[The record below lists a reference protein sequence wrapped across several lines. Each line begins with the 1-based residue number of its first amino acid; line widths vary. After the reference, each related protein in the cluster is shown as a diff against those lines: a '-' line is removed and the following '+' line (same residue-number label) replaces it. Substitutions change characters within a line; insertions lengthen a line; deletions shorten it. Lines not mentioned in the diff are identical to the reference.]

1 MKFPK
6 KSLGQNFLIEKN
18 IIKKIVNL
26 IDIKKK
32 HILEIGP
39 GKGALTDEIL
49 KNKPKSLILVEKDYL
64 LYKNL
69 KAKYLSQKKIKIYNA
84 DILKFDFKDLKKKK
98 LIVMGNLPYNVSSQ
112 ILIKIIKEK
121 KMDSLFTDLIFMFQ
135 KELGEKIL
143 SKFPS
148 KNYGRLS
155 VISQL
160 NLTAKSNF
168 LVSNNCFYP
177 KPKVTSMVI
186 HFKTLK
192 NLSYNIKDISNLEK
206 VTNVLFSNRR
216 KMINKNIKKLLNP
229 FQLKKIDYLN
239 LNQRIENIN
248 PKIVYKITE
257 IFEKS

>member
-84 DILKFDFKDLKKKK
+84 DILKLDFKDLKKKK

-160 NLTAKSNF
+160 NLTAKSKF

-192 NLSYNIKDISNLEK
+192 NLNYNIKDISNLEK

-216 KMINKNIKKLLNP
+216 KMINKNIKKLLSP

-257 IFEKS
+257 IFEKN